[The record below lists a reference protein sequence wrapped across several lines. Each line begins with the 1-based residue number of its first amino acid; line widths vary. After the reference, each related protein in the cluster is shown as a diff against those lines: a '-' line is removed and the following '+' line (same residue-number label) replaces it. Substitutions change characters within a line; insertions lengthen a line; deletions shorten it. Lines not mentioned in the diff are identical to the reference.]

1 MFQINIYQ
9 KDNLLN
15 QVIKTYEILT
25 KYSYNADTKFVLSMY
40 QKIQKMKY
48 GESLPVNESVRL
60 DLDGSES
67 YTVIFIQDGISN
79 IVKVN
84 GGSNSTIT
92 ITQSD

>member
-9 KDNLLN
+9 KDRLLN

-60 DLDGSES
+60 RKLIDRATS
-67 YTVIFIQDGISN
+67 
-79 IVKVN
+79 
-84 GGSNSTIT
+84 
-92 ITQSD
+92 